1 MARKKIYIVVPF
13 MSDMVT
19 INEKDVVVFDDWNH
33 ALQYRDTLK
42 GFTQIIRKE
51 LVEKTLID

>member
-19 INEKDVVVFDDWNH
+19 INEKDVVVFDDWNY
-33 ALQYRDTLK
+33 ALQYRDTLESK
-42 GFTQIIRKE
+42 PQIIRKE
-51 LVEKTLID
+51 LIEKL